1 MKPDKLTL
9 CAFGPYAAETKIDF
23 TQFGGQGLYLIAGD
37 TGAGKTMIF
46 DAVAFAMFGAA
57 SGEFREPAMF
67 RSQYAAADC
76 PTYVELLFTYAG
88 KEYRVVR
95 NPEYVRPAKKGGGE
109 TKQKAEAAL
118 YLPDGSI
125 VTGYAAVTKRVEELI
140 GLSCSQF
147 TQICMLAQ
155 GEFRKLLFA
164 PTEERSRIFR
174 RLFRTTPYQTF
185 QNYLKSESSDLRE
198 QYENYDRS
206 IRQYTAGI
214 LYRDEEMKEQLDGAL
229 RAEDRSRLL
238 SLLKEYLKCGE
249 ADKKEIDDQISRS
262 EEALEGKNKLA
273 GKQENILRLKG
284 ALAEAKKRAGQCE
297 ETLLRFRENYQ
308 KERGAEAVMQKLFA
322 QQELE
327 EQRRRAEEMQRSYQ
341 AASGKSVQ
349 AAIDYTSHQKQFL
362 DEQAGVLAAEL
373 KDGEPCPVC
382 GSTEHPHKAALSEH
396 AGRALTREALE
407 REKTKCDQYSQ
418 ETSELSLQAGLL
430 AERVKNMEN
439 QLEEITRR
447 MAETLESSRAGADTN
462 SNSGSNSASENN
474 STYSL
479 LEESIRKELRGR
491 KITKE
496 EYAGRLAKAER
507 QLKEAEQAALAE
519 RAGVEALTAQ
529 LTAAGSATEILDEAD
544 MEALKNA
551 IRLCKEELEAQRAKK
566 QRLLLWMEADER
578 CLFNIQKQW
587 EAQKKTE
594 ERWQWVRALSNTA
607 NGTVAGKEKIM
618 LEAYVQMVCFDK
630 IIGRANTRF
639 MMMSGGQYELKRRE
653 QSGNR
658 QSQSGLELDVIDHYN
673 ATSRSVK
680 TLSGGESFMASLS
693 LALGLADEIQSASGG
708 IRLDSMFIDEG
719 FGTLDEE
726 ALKQAMRA
734 LHNLTE
740 GNRLVGII
748 SHVAE
753 LRERIDK
760 QIIVTKERAGGS
772 RIYLE
777 T

>member
-9 CAFGPYAAETKIDF
+9 CAFGPYAEKTTVDF
-23 TQFGGQGLYLIAGD
+23 KQLGGQGLYLIAGD

-46 DAVAFAMFGAA
+46 DAIAFALFGTA

-67 RSQYAAADC
+67 RSQYAAADS
-76 PTYVELLFTYAG
+76 PTYVELSFTYAG
-88 KEYRVVR
+88 KEYRVIR
-95 NPEYVRPAKKGGGE
+95 NPEYLRPAKKGGGE
-109 TKQKAEAAL
+109 TKQKAEATL

-125 VTGYAAVTKRVEELI
+125 VTGYATVTKRMEELI

-185 QNYLKSESSDLRE
+185 QNHLKSEASALKE

-206 IRQYTAGI
+206 IRQYIAGI
-214 LYRDEEMKEQLDGAL
+214 LYRDEEMKEQFDAAVK
-229 RAEDRSRLL
+229 AEDRAGLL
-238 SLLKEYLKCGE
+238 SLLEKYLKRGE
-249 ADKKEIDDQISRS
+249 EDKADINNQISQY
-262 EEALEGKNKLA
+262 EQILEDKNKLA
-273 GKQENILRLKG
+273 GKQENILRLRR
-284 ALAEAKKRAGQCE
+284 ALDEAKKRSEQWE
-297 ETLLRFRENYQ
+297 ETLRQAQEKYLD
-308 KERGAEAVMQKLFA
+308 ERGTEAVIKKMFA
-322 QQELE
+322 EQELE
-327 EQRRRAEEMQRSYQ
+327 ESRKCADEMQQRYQ
-341 AASGKSVQ
+341 EASERSVQ
-349 AAIDYTSHQKQFL
+349 AITDYAGHHKQFL
-362 DEQAGVLAAEL
+362 DEQAGILASDL

-382 GSTEHPHKAALSEH
+382 GSTEHPRKATLSGGT
-396 AGRALTREALE
+396 GRILTREALE
-407 REKTKCDQYSQ
+407 REKQQCDRYSQ
-418 ETSELSLQAGLL
+418 EASRLSLQAGLL
-430 AERVKNMEN
+430 ADRVKNEEK
-439 QLEEITRR
+439 QLEEINNR
-447 MAETLESSRAGADTN
+447 MAEMLADGN
-462 SNSGSNSASENN
+462 DEVM
-474 STYSL
+474 YRL
-479 LEESIRKELRGR
+479 LEESIRRDLRGK

-496 EYAGRLAKAER
+496 EYADRLAKAEKR
-507 QLKEAEQAALAE
+507 LKAAEQAALTE
-519 RAGVEALTAQ
+519 RAGIEALTAQ
-529 LTAAGSATEILDEAD
+529 LTEADSSTVLLDEEGR
-544 MEALKNA
+544 EALKNE
-551 IRLCKEELEAQRAKK
+551 INHCKEELEAQRARK
-566 QRLLLWMEADER
+566 QRLLLWMEADTG
-578 CLFNIQKQW
+578 CLINIKKQW
-587 EAQKKTE
+587 EAQKE
-594 ERWQWVRALSNTA
+594 ILERFQWIRSLSNTA
-607 NGTVAGKEKIM
+607 NGIVGGKEKIM
-618 LEAYVQMVCFDK
+618 LEAYVQMVYFDK

-653 QSGNR
+653 QSANR

-726 ALKQAMRA
+726 ALEQAMRA
-734 LHNLTE
+734 LHILTE

-760 QIIVTKERAGGS
+760 QIIVTKERTGGS
-772 RIYLE
+772 RIRLE
-777 T
+777 I

>member
-9 CAFGPYAAETKIDF
+9 CAFGPYAAEITIDF
-23 TQFGGQGLYLIAGD
+23 TQLGGQGLYLIAGD

-46 DAVAFAMFGAA
+46 DAIAFAMFGAA

-140 GLSCSQF
+140 GLSSSQF

-214 LYRDEEMKEQLDGAL
+214 LYRDVEMKEQLEEAV
-229 RAEDRSRLL
+229 RAEDRGRLL
-238 SLLKEYLKCGE
+238 SLLKEYLKRGE
-249 ADKKEIDDQISRS
+249 NDKKEIDDQIGGS
-262 EEALEGKNKLA
+262 EKALEEKNKMA
-273 GKQENILRLKG
+273 GKQENILRLKS
-284 ALAEAKKRAGQCE
+284 ALAEAKKRGEQCE
-297 ETLLRFRENYQ
+297 LTLRRSQENYREQ
-308 KERGAEAVMQKLFA
+308 REAEAVIQKLLA

-327 EQRRRAEEMQRSYQ
+327 ELRGRADEMQRSYQ
-341 AASGKSVQ
+341 AVSEKSVQ
-349 AAIDYTSHQKQFL
+349 AIIDYTSHQKQFL

-373 KDGEPCPVC
+373 KEGEPCPVC
-382 GSTEHPHKAALSEH
+382 GSTEHPHKAALSGY
-396 AGRALTREALE
+396 AGRTLTREALE

-418 ETSELSLQAGLL
+418 EASELSLQAGLL
-430 AERVKNMEN
+430 ADRVKNEEK
-439 QLEEITRR
+439 QLEEITGR
-447 MAETLESSRAGADTN
+447 MTEALF
-462 SNSGSNSASENN
+462 GSYVDANINHNDRSHPVSENN
-474 STYSL
+474 RYSL
-479 LEESIRKELRGR
+479 IEESIRRELCGR
-491 KITKE
+491 KIAKE
-496 EYAGRLAKAER
+496 EYAARLAKAER
-507 QLKEAEQAALAE
+507 QLKAAEQAALTE
-519 RAGVEALTAQ
+519 KAGMEALTAQ
-529 LTAAGSATEILDEAD
+529 LMEADAATELLDEAG
-544 MEALKNA
+544 MEALKSA
-551 IRLCKEELEAQRAKK
+551 IRLCKEELEIQRARK

-587 EAQKKTE
+587 EAQKKTQ

-607 NGTVAGKEKIM
+607 NGTVGGKEKIM
-618 LEAYVQMVCFDK
+618 LEAYVQIIYFDK

-653 QSGNR
+653 QSANR

-673 ATSRSVK
+673 ATSRSVR

-719 FGTLDEE
+719 FGTLDED
-726 ALKQAMRA
+726 ALEQAMRA

-772 RIYLE
+772 RIRLE
-777 T
+777 I